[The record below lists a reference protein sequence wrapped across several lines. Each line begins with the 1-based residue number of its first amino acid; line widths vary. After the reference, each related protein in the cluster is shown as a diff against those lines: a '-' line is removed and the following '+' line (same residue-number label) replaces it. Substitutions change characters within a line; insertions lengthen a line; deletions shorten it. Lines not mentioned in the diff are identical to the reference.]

1 MEHKDIHILGPF
13 VRSALRFSLET
24 HEVQQKQKRKGKDIP
39 YITHPLTVG
48 LILAR
53 AGASDEV
60 IAAGILHDTIEDSV
74 PEHKVT
80 HVMLKE
86 HFGEIVADAV
96 QDVTEVRT
104 TNVWKEVKQQ
114 ALEHIKTISGPA
126 LWVKTADVISNVSE
140 ILDDHAHRGDAMFSH
155 FAAPKA
161 DFIANYRAVIDAL
174 LLQWTR
180 ETPETSQNP
189 MLVDLQTLA
198 TDLAKIA

>member
-13 VRSALRFSLET
+13 VRSAVRFSIET
-24 HEVQQKQKRKGKDIP
+24 HELHQKQKRKGKDIP

-74 PEHKVT
+74 QEHKVT
-80 HVMLKE
+80 RAMIE
-86 HFGEIVADAV
+86 ERFGATVADAV
-96 QDVTEVRT
+96 DAVTEVRT

-114 ALEHIKTISGPA
+114 ALEHTKTLSGPA

-140 ILDDHAHRGDAMFSH
+140 ILDDHTRTGDAMFNH
-155 FAAPKA
+155 FAAPKV
-161 DFIANYRAVIDAL
+161 DFIANYRAVIEAL
-174 LLQWTR
+174 LAQWSK
-180 ETPETSQNP
+180 ESPNSPANP
-189 MLVDLQTLA
+189 MMIDLKTLA
-198 TDLAKIA
+198 SDLEKIA